1 METDDDPELAGM
13 RVQSRIFLGIA
24 AFLAVA
30 AAAYGVTSSEESGTT
45 MLFLAGGMA
54 VIVGG
59 YLAVQARAATD
70 SGDPDRPGG
79 GGAGDPAVEGEAYLP
94 HASIWPFGMGMGLVV
109 MANGLALGLWALI
122 PGALLSA
129 SCLWGYARQSRR
141 RD

>member
-1 METDDDPELAGM
+1 METDDDPQRAGM
-13 RVQSRIFLGIA
+13 RVQARIFLGIA
-24 AFLAVA
+24 AFLVVA
-30 AAAYGVTSSEESGTT
+30 TVVYGVTSSEESGTT
-45 MLFLAGGMA
+45 MLLLAGGMA
-54 VIVGG
+54 LIVGG
-59 YLAVQARAATD
+59 YLAVQVRSHTD
-70 SGDPDRPGG
+70 SGDPDRPGEG
-79 GGAGDPAVEGEAYLP
+79 GEADPAAQGEAYLP